1 MNLDRFGALD
11 NLVQFWGSSPGV
23 LFKHA
28 FLFKSAFCC
37 SSCETSTVNVPNSSP
52 FSWSPPHCPSS
63 FCVRYGGDRSPENK
77 GTSKWGKPTN
87 IEQPSW
93 WFQKI
98 SEKEERETLEVNA
111 HVGWGLFTKQQSP
124 QLTWIYF
131 KKKEKFR
138 ALPLVAQ
145 QNQHKKLGV
154 SHLIHQ
160 GSHSQHLVG
169 KTLNPWDHWS
179 LRSKFPRSGHPIHGW
194 RLDDARR
201 YPNDFGH
208 WRYPISK
215 WCIAVANPNKQ
226 LDIPNNIPSYNVA
239 PPS

>member
-37 SSCETSTVNVPNSSP
+37 SSCETSTVDVPNSSP

-145 QNQHKKLGV
+145 QNQHKKVGGEPPNPPGFTFPTFGRENFEPLR
-154 SHLIHQ
+154 SLESPLEISTLRP
-160 GSHSQHLVG
+160 SHSRLTTGWCKEVPQWLR
-169 KTLNPWDHWS
+169 TLEVPHIKMVYC
-179 LRSKFPRSGHPIHGW
+179 RGQPK
-194 RLDDARR
+194 
-201 YPNDFGH
+201 
-208 WRYPISK
+208 
-215 WCIAVANPNKQ
+215 
-226 LDIPNNIPSYNVA
+226 
-239 PPS
+239 